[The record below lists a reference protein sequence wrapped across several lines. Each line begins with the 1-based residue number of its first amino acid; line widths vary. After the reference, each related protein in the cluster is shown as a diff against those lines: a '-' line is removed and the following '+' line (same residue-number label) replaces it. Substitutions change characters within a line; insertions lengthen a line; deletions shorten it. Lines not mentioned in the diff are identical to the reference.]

1 MLEST
6 LNAIAR
12 TPKLN
17 RAELLQ
23 YVHKPKPVILTYMRR
38 NPEAMIS
45 EALQSLRL
53 VFEGLDIRQDPWI
66 IRMQSDPTARGSQ
79 AFNKAIMREKT

>member
-12 TPKLN
+12 TPKLH
-17 RAELLQ
+17 RAEMLQ
-23 YVHKPKPVILTYMRR
+23 YVHKPKPVKLMFLPKS
-38 NPEAMIS
+38 PEAVIS

-53 VFEGLDIRQDPWI
+53 VIEELDIKQDPWI
-66 IRMQSDPTARGSQ
+66 IRMQSDPIACKSQ
-79 AFNKAIMREKT
+79 ALKKAIMRQKT

>member
-12 TPKLN
+12 TPKLH
-17 RAELLQ
+17 RAEMLQ
-23 YVHKPKPVILTYMRR
+23 YVHKPKPVKLMYMSKS
-38 NPEAMIS
+38 PEAVIS

-53 VFEGLDIRQDPWI
+53 VFEGLDIKQDPWI
-66 IRMQSDPTARGSQ
+66 IRMQSDPIACKSE
-79 AFNKAIMREKT
+79 AFKKAIMRQKT

>member
-17 RAELLQ
+17 RAEMLQ
-23 YVHKPKPVILTYMRR
+23 YVHKPRPIILTYMRR

-45 EALQSLRL
+45 GALQSLRL

-66 IRMQSDPTARGSQ
+66 IKMQSDPRTYESQ
-79 AFNKAIMREKT
+79 ALKKAIMREKT

>member
-17 RAELLQ
+17 RAEMLQ
-23 YVHKPKPVILTYMRR
+23 YVHKPKPITLIYMRKS
-38 NPEAMIS
+38 PEAMIS
-45 EALQSLRL
+45 EALQSLRS
-53 VFEGLDIRQDPWI
+53 VFERLDIMQDPWI
-66 IRMQSDPTARGSQ
+66 IKMQSNPIACESE
-79 AFNKAIMREKT
+79 ALNKAIMRQKT